1 MDIIWSL
8 LLIKHPIFDQSL
20 TTFLTKK
27 HTSLRQPLTTGW
39 WWRGTQISRKRLM
52 VHCPAVKSP
61 LYLTKI
67 CYVVICI
74 MCFGVGMSTFFLKKN
89 KNKKS
94 RKTKKHTKTTC
105 VTTRTQPCAQN
116 VDTVVGLILH
126 TIRRAPCNHFTRQYF
141 VASYSSCTQS
151 HLWTLKRQT
160 MWLAIASCWD
170 ALASRSN
177 AWNCPWCWSPC
188 SRAREVFGHIE

>member
-1 MDIIWSL
+1 MVERYPNFKEEIDGPLSSCEISSL
-8 LLIKHPIFDQSL
+8 LDKNLLRGHLHHVLWRWHVDLLSQ
-20 TTFLTKK
+20 KK
-27 HTSLRQPLTTGW
+27 
-39 WWRGTQISRKRLM
+39 I
-52 VHCPAVKSP
+52 
-61 LYLTKI
+61 
-67 CYVVICI
+67 
-74 MCFGVGMSTFFLKKN
+74 

-160 MWLAIASCWD
+160 MWLAIASRWD